1 MASLAIPR
9 SHART
14 VRATTVALVVL
25 GGMAGS
31 PRFTAGEVIGQ
42 WDFANGWNAGTGLVP
57 AVSAIPGLSLS
68 YLPKTD
74 FYQNPVAHG
83 GGTPPQNPPQLAF
96 ATTGSFGITNLG
108 DTPGTVVMQMPD
120 MRGYGLVTGLMAKFP
135 QMANGDGTPTRLN
148 RYSVVMDVYV
158 PQATDDQLP
167 PDSPAYLTLFQTRL
181 ANDNAWFI
189 DKRDDTTGVA
199 SSYGGTV
206 TPNAWHRLALVM
218 NLSDSGAVSQY
229 RAYVNGSLAADIV
242 PDTVPDSERN
252 DALVKADLFT
262 DGTFAIGTLDDSYS
276 GLGSDSAFFLFNAD
290 NNVGAEGLAKGEL
303 GELYVAN
310 LQFRDDALTSSQVA
324 ALGGPAPGP
333 IPVPEPGTL
342 GLLAT
347 AAAAAGAGLSRRRLL
362 AGLGAWGSAAVA
374 EYGSSATAVAQVAAP
389 PPSAGTKQPNDAP
402 TSGPLADYVAAAD
415 GSTEWTRIAGGD
427 FAACRFVA
435 AELVSQTWRGLPW
448 RHQLA
453 VCMPPTLAVERP
465 PVLLWI
471 DGGSTPEG
479 AVTPPAKQLPVIA
492 AIAEAAGLPTAV
504 VRQVPNQ
511 PLEGGRREDDLI
523 AHTFEQFFR
532 TGDATWPLLLPMVKS
547 VAAALDAVAD
557 LVHDE
562 WQVDLDGCVV
572 AGASK
577 RGWTS
582 WLAAAVEPRVRGLVP
597 MVIDMLDLP
606 RHMQLQMDS
615 FGAPSQAIHDYVSRG
630 IHRQLDSPRGR
641 ELLALVDPVR
651 YAAAITQPKVIALGT
666 NDEYWPLESHALY
679 REQLRGPTW
688 VSYAP
693 NSGHGIPPLRVA
705 PLVAALGR
713 HVAGAEPLPD
723 VAWACDAASRTCT
736 IAADPLPAAALLWT
750 TESDSRDFREARW
763 TARPVDLAAGR
774 GREQVEPPAAG
785 FRAALVE
792 CRYDRA
798 PLPVFLSTGPLV
810 LPAG

>member
-1 MASLAIPR
+1 MISVACFVGGPRLA
-9 SHART
+9 AGG
-14 VRATTVALVVL
+14 VV
-25 GGMAGS
+25 
-31 PRFTAGEVIGQ
+31 GQ
-42 WDFANGWNAGTGLVP
+42 WDFSSGWNAGTGVVP

-68 YLPKTD
+68 YLPNTPL
-74 FYQNPVAHG
+74 YQNPAAHDF
-83 GGTPPQNPPQLAF
+83 GTPPPNPPQLAF
-96 ATTGSFGITNLG
+96 GSTSDFGITNLG
-108 DTPGTVVMQMPD
+108 DTSDTVVMQMPD
-120 MRGYGLVTGLMAKFP
+120 MRSYGAVTGLMAKFP
-135 QMANGDGTPTRLN
+135 HMANGDGTPTRLN

-158 PQATDDQLP
+158 PQATDDQRP
-167 PDSPAYLTLFQTRL
+167 PAYLTLFQTRL
-181 ANDNAWFI
+181 VNDGAWFI
-189 DKRDDTTGVA
+189 DKRDDITGVA

-206 TPNAWHRLALVM
+206 APNAWHRLALVM

-242 PDTVPDSERN
+242 PNMVSGTSSPRN
-252 DALVKADLFT
+252 AELLANDLYTDKAFS
-262 DGTFAIGTLDDSYS
+262 IGTLNDAVP
-276 GLGSDSAFFLFNAD
+276 GLNLGPDSAFFLFNAD
-290 NNVGAEGLAKGEL
+290 RNVGDEGLITGEL
-303 GELYVAN
+303 GEVYVAN
-310 LQFRDDALTSSQVA
+310 LQFRDEALTDSQVA

-342 GLLAT
+342 GLLGTAGL
-347 AAAAAGAGLSRRRLL
+347 AAAAGLSRRRLF
-362 AGLGAWGSAAVA
+362 AGLGAWGTATVA
-374 EYGSSATAVAQVAAP
+374 ELGCFGTAAAQVAAP
-389 PPSAGTKQPNDAP
+389 PPPAGTRRPATP
-402 TSGPLADYVAAAD
+402 RASGPLADYVTAAD

-427 FAACRFVA
+427 VAACRFVA

-453 VCMPPTLAVERP
+453 VCIPESLAVERP

-479 AVTPPAKQLPVIA
+479 AVTPPAKQLPIIA
-492 AIAEAAGLPTAV
+492 AIAEAAGLPAAV

-532 TGDATWPLLLPMVKS
+532 TGDPTWPLLLPMVKT
-547 VAAALDAVAD
+547 VAAALDAVAA
-557 LVHDE
+557 LAHDE
-562 WQVDLDGCVV
+562 WQLDLDGCVV

-606 RHMQLQMDS
+606 RHMQLQVES

-688 VSYAP
+688 VSYVP
-693 NSGHGIPPLRVA
+693 NAGHGIPPLRVA

-723 VAWACDAASRTCT
+723 VAWSCDAAARTCT
-736 IAADPLPAAALLWT
+736 LAADPLPAAALLWT
-750 TESDSRDFREARW
+750 TESESRDFRGARW
-763 TARPVDLAAGR
+763 TARPVDLGAGR
-774 GREQVEPPAAG
+774 CREQVAPPAAG

-798 PLPVFLSTGPLV
+798 PLPVYLSTGPLV
-810 LPAG
+810 IQAG